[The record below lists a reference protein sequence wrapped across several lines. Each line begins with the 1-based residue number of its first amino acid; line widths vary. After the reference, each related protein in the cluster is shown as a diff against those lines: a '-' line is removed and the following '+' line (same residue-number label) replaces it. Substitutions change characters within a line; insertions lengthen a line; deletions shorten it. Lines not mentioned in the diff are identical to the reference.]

1 MTPTK
6 STCYISVL
14 LYDVADSLVAGGL
27 LGIHGRTKKVSCPRR
42 ICTDLTFIPSLSSPS
57 ICFPSTTMF
66 INSMCFSGPSL
77 PIIPLVF
84 VALQSFAC
92 YIPYSYPLYSVA
104 PSSDP

>member
-6 STCYISVL
+6 STCYVSVL

-27 LGIHGRTKKVSCPRR
+27 LGTHGRTKRVSCLRR
-42 ICTDLTFIPSLSSPS
+42 ICTDFTFIPSLSSLS
-57 ICFPSTTMF
+57 ICFPSMTMF
-66 INSMCFSGPSL
+66 INSMCFSGPSPL
-77 PIIPLVF
+77 IIPLVF

-92 YIPYSYPLYSVA
+92 YIPYSYPLYSIV